1 MSEIP
6 LDNPYIV
13 STNYTKFVITN
24 IEIKFGLPAIITVQL
39 MQDEPA
45 SPVLYKTIEIPVG
58 IYEGWYFDQTQIIN
72 YVKNSLQQ

>member
-13 STNYTKFVITN
+13 STNYTKFIITN
-24 IEIKFGLPAIITVQL
+24 IEIKFGLPAIITIQL
-39 MQDEPA
+39 LQDEPA
-45 SPVLYKTIEIPVG
+45 SLVLYKTIEIPVAV
-58 IYEGWYFDQTQIIN
+58 YEGWQYDQTQIIN